1 MDAEGTARR
10 RRHLRAHCA
19 QPALSEHPL
28 QIHWHCRKSGKPAH
42 CAFMLSQPFISS
54 TNKQP
59 SDEEIVAYLAG
70 LGLEADGRYYYGNEY
85 VSVTDVGTASDNVLK
100 GDNGELYFIDPIIK
114 LKKPAPEVIDFL
126 LSDDLSPKTLARGT
140 QLPWWKALWKRLL
153 H

>member
-1 MDAEGTARR
+1 MKLTPESRHARR
-10 RRHLRAHCA
+10 LPDVAVEEA
-19 QPALSEHPL
+19 
-28 QIHWHCRKSGKPAH
+28 G
-42 CAFMLSQPFISS
+42 SS
-54 TNKQP
+54 FE
-59 SDEEIVAYLAG
+59 DHVLYEVD
-70 LGLEADGRYYYGNEY
+70 DGRYYYGNEY